1 MSLIGP
7 PVSPQPES
15 GVSATR
21 RQPVS
26 APRGAWPGQA
36 ASNGFGAR
44 ARSVADLPDD
54 FLRYTR
60 ELHPDMVEDPQA
72 VLDTFEG

>member
-1 MSLIGP
+1 MGDI
-7 PVSPQPES
+7 
-15 GVSATR
+15 
-21 RQPVS
+21 
-26 APRGAWPGQA
+26 PGHT

-60 ELHPDMVEDPQA
+60 ELHPDVVEDPEA
-72 VLDTFEG
+72 VLDTFEE